1 MRQKFTA
8 TLKRKRYYFI
18 MEETEP
24 DEYARVD
31 YDRKRVSIAPMVNAQ
46 KAEFRIEILIHEA
59 LHVLAPEW
67 TEKRVL
73 AAGKDLARLLN
84 TALEI

>member
-8 TLKRKRYYFI
+8 TLRKKRYYFI
-18 MEETEP
+18 VEGTEP
-24 DEYARVD
+24 DEYAAVD
-31 YDRKRVSIAPMVNAQ
+31 YDRRRVSIAPMVNAQ
-46 KAEFRIEILIHEA
+46 KAEFRAEILIHEA

-73 AAGKDLARLLN
+73 AAGKDLARLLS
-84 TALEI
+84 TATEI

>member
-1 MRQKFTA
+1 MRQRFTA
-8 TLKRKRYYFI
+8 TIKGKRYYFI
-18 MEETEP
+18 VEETQP
-24 DEYARVD
+24 DEYAIVD
-31 YDRKRVSIAPMVNAQ
+31 YDRKRVSIAPIVNA
-46 KAEFRIEILIHEA
+46 KKVEFRVEILIHEA

-84 TALEI
+84 TATEI